1 MPVADV
7 RVRQAVNAD
16 ASVLGDLFRRSSLAN
31 PGDRASLLAHPDALE
46 FSGEALKEQRVRVAI
61 VDDRI
66 VGFAT
71 VVATGRVG
79 ELEDLFVDPDWM
91 RRGVGRAL
99 VVDAIDIARDQGLS
113 RINVMANE
121 HALGFYKNVGFVY
134 DGTSRLR
141 FGTGHRMHID
151 VASRPERRRL
161 KGHC

>member
-1 MPVADV
+1 MH
-7 RVRQAVNAD
+7 R
-16 ASVLGDLFRRSSLAN
+16 
-31 PGDRASLLAHPDALE
+31 LLATCFAGRRFPTRGIEQACSLIPMHLS
-46 FSGEALKEQRVRVAI
+46 FSSDGLKEQRVRVAI

-71 VVATGRVG
+71 VVAAGRVG

-99 VVDAIDIARDQGLS
+99 VVDAIDRARDQGLS
-113 RINVMANE
+113 RVNVIANE
-121 HALGFYKNVGFVY
+121 HALVFYKNVGFVY

-151 VASRPERRRL
+151 VPSRPERGRL
-161 KGHC
+161 R